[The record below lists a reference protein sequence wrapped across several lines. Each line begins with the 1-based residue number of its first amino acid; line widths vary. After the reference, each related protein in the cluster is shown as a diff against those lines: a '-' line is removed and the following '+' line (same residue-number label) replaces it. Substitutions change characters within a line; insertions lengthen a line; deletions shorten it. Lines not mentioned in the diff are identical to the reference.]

1 MGHASEFAMVRV
13 HKIVVF
19 AELEVVESDV
29 LVVRIRV
36 FFGVVDEFVFLVVE
50 VVLPRRVGQAVLED
64 VSQLLRLAAEVKKFM
79 SNPFRIA
86 KKSLLFDLKL
96 VSLVAGCTG
105 RLRRKS
111 SRRMESSGSRMKA
124 CLFLHF

>member
-1 MGHASEFAMVRV
+1 MGYASEFAMVRV

-29 LVVRIRV
+29 LVVRIRA

-64 VSQLLRLAAEVKKFM
+64 VSQLLRLAAEVKKVYVQSVPHREKVF
-79 SNPFRIA
+79 
-86 KKSLLFDLKL
+86 
-96 VSLVAGCTG
+96 VV
-105 RLRRKS
+105 
-111 SRRMESSGSRMKA
+111 
-124 CLFLHF
+124 